1 MQLVHGMS
9 ILCRDSGE
17 RERGRMGE
25 REEVEGNEWEE
36 KAEIRYENKRQP
48 CGYR

>member
-1 MQLVHGMS
+1 MS
-9 ILCRDSGE
+9 IICRERE

-36 KAEIRYENKRQP
+36 KAEIR
-48 CGYR
+48 